1 MKLLKRAAAALLSV
15 CTALTCASCGE
26 NTANAM
32 KVSDYN
38 VRAGIYLYYVVNAYS
53 DAVSE
58 LTDQGEKFDD
68 VKETKDIKK
77 IVKKINL
84 DGVTVEE
91 WIQNK
96 AVEYCQT
103 FVAVEKEFDRLGM
116 TLDGSELA
124 QIDNTVASNMAS
136 YGEFFDKTGI
146 GEQSVRD
153 IVTSS
158 LKQSKLWD
166 AYYGEG
172 GSKEIKEDTL
182 KDYYADNHL
191 RIKYIEMPLK
201 DGEGNLL
208 KADGK
213 AEIEKMAK
221 DYLARLEKK
230 QGSEKDLMAEFDYL
244 IDEHNNY
251 VTSLS
256 QAAITTTD
264 DEGNPVTTATT
275 AKSTTTETKA
285 TTEDQ
290 TSSAGDGDATTTSA
304 SEEETTTT
312 TTTLAEDQTGEGT
325 TTTAADGQTGDSTT
339 TTTTAEAASD
349 NTGSADVTTSGT
361 ETTEDTT
368 TTTTAVTNSVGYD
381 TGKERVLAVS
391 TSASEEEKKEDETTT
406 APTYTPCEKVYNW
419 AVDPATKY
427 LEPEFIQDDECYY
440 IAVKMD
446 IRDRMTDDDL
456 WTESRIESVRQ
467 ELYYD
472 EFLDMLNGMGKELS
486 VERNKSAFRRYH
498 VLDVDL
504 VGYQTLLYQSYY
516 SSMGYSG

>member
-15 CTALTCASCGE
+15 CTAVTCASCGE

-32 KVSDYN
+32 KVGDYD

-68 VKETKDIKK
+68 VKETKEIKK

-103 FVAVEKEFDRLGM
+103 FVAVEKEFDKLEL
-116 TLDGSELA
+116 TLDGTELA
-124 QIDNTVASNMAS
+124 QIDNTVAANMEN
-136 YGEFFDKTGI
+136 YGKFFEKTGI

-158 LKQSKLWD
+158 LKQSKIWD

-172 GSKEIKEDTL
+172 GSKDIKEDAL
-182 KDYYADNHL
+182 KDYYADNHF

-213 AEIEKMAK
+213 AEIEKMAQ
-221 DYLARLEKK
+221 DYLARLAKK

-275 AKSTTTETKA
+275 AKSTTTETK
-285 TTEDQ
+285 TTTDDQ
-290 TSSAGDGDATTTSA
+290 TSSAGEGDSTTTTAA

-312 TTTLAEDQTGEGT
+312 TTTT
-325 TTTAADGQTGDSTT
+325 TEAAADSTD
-339 TTTTAEAASD
+339 A
-349 NTGSADVTTSGT
+349 ADVTTSAT
-361 ETTEDTT
+361 ETTEGTT
-368 TTTTAVTNSVGYD
+368 TTTTAVTNSLGYSTD
-381 TGKERVLAVS
+381 KERVLAVS
-391 TSASEEEKKEDETTT
+391 TSASEEEKKGDETTT

-456 WTESRIESVRQ
+456 WTESRVESVRQ